1 MQELWPEMRLR
12 VKDFLRRAG
21 KQQATEVFGKD
32 NYMRKSTLASFIVLS
47 AQLVAGGVETE
58 NKDARPAGEEA
69 LGVRFEKIASR
80 MAEAINRGDYTGARA
95 DFAKVMEE
103 ALPPEKATIFFRA
116 VIDEYGK
123 ITRLD
128 SPHIVPPNQAV
139 IVGHCERGTLDIRI
153 IVNDED
159 KIMGLW
165 FLPHRPKIPVPD
177 AHKSRLSLPF
187 RGRWLV
193 KWGGDTKELNYH
205 HDTPSQRFA
214 FDFLAVNENGETQK
228 GNGLSNE
235 DYFAFGR
242 EILAPGDGVVTDVIT
257 GVRDNVPGSMNPY
270 SALGN
275 AVLIRH
281 RQYEVSVLAHL
292 KFGSIRVKVGDKVK
306 RGKVIGLCG
315 NSGNSSEPHLH
326 YHLQNTPIIQDGTGI
341 KCRFERMGVVIDGKE
356 QQKEDYSAVKGEI
369 VVGSK

>member
-1 MQELWPEMRLR
+1 MRLR

>member
-1 MQELWPEMRLR
+1 MRLR
-12 VKDFLRRAG
+12 VKGFLRRAG
-21 KQQATEVFGKD
+21 RRQATEAFRKD
-32 NYMRKSTLASFIVLS
+32 NYMQKLAFALLIVLS
-47 AQLVAGGVETE
+47 AQLAAGDVETE
-58 NKDARPAGEEA
+58 NKDVGPAGEEA

-80 MAEAINRGDYTGARA
+80 MVEAVNCGDYMGARA
-95 DFAKVMEE
+95 DFAQVMEE
-103 ALPPEKATIFFRA
+103 ALPQEKATVFFRG
-116 VIDEYGK
+116 VIDQYGK

-153 IVNDED
+153 ILNDEN
-159 KIMGLW
+159 KIVALW

-214 FDFLAVNENGETQK
+214 FDFLAVNEKGDTQK
-228 GNGLSNE
+228 GNGPSNE

-257 GVRDNVPGSMNPY
+257 GVRDNAPGSMNPY

-275 AVLIRH
+275 VVLIRH

-292 KFGSIRVKVGDKVK
+292 KFGSTRVKVGNKVK
-306 RGKVIGLCG
+306 RGEVIGLCG

-356 QQKEDYSAVKGEI
+356 QQKEDYSPMKGEI